1 MSSIRVVERGNG
13 VRFDVRVQPRASRS
27 EIVGPY
33 AQALKVRVAAPPV
46 DGSANDALVD
56 LLAREMGVAKRDIRI
71 VGGLASRNK
80 TVEVSG
86 VAANA
91 VHRLAAGVSVPRGE
105 K

>member
-13 VRFDVRVQPRASRS
+13 VTFDVRVQPRASRS

-46 DGSANDALVD
+46 EGSANNALID

-71 VGGLASRNK
+71 LSGTASRSK
-80 TVEVSG
+80 TVEVTG
-86 VAANA
+86 VAASA
-91 VHRLAAGVSVPRGE
+91 VHRLVAGAAVPRGG